1 MSLKTPVNY
10 GVDDNFIPEEIE
22 FIPIGSLGEVE
33 SLGDFQIFML
43 RDDEPSIY
51 PEDAPEVIR
60 VEYDL
65 ADELDFS

>member
-1 MSLKTPVNY
+1 
-10 GVDDNFIPEEIE
+10 
-22 FIPIGSLGEVE
+22 
-33 SLGDFQIFML
+33 ML

-65 ADELDFS
+65 SDEVDFS